1 MDLILILVVMVTF
14 IAAIFAAGYNDKPTL
29 QNK

>member
-14 IAAIFAAGYNDKPTL
+14 IASIFVAGYNDKPTRT
-29 QNK
+29 K